1 MSDCETRARDSQ
13 APTTRQN
20 DSLSDLPATG
30 AEMSAPRSAP
40 VQVELRPLVI
50 YMAAGLRE
58 QLKAAKDAEGMT
70 YAEWILRAFD
80 EHYDELDRIYPPL
93 VPGKSPLAPLPR
105 IARRRPGQARVVQLE
120 IRSDALQVL
129 DDTTE
134 RLQIPNRNE
143 LLVTVIELG
152 LGS

>member
-1 MSDCETRARDSQ
+1 MARCELVPDEAHLQ
-13 APTTRQN
+13 EPEGGGE
-20 DSLSDLPATG
+20 LPATG
-30 AEMSAPRSAP
+30 AEMLAPRSAP
-40 VQVELRPLVI
+40 AQTELRPIAI
-50 YMAAGLRE
+50 YMSGDLRD
-58 QLKAAKDAEGMT
+58 QLRAAKDAASMT

-80 EHYDELDRIYPPL
+80 AHYDQLDVVYPPL
-93 VPGKSPLAPLPR
+93 EPSKSPLAPRPR
-105 IARRRPGQARVVQLE
+105 IPRRRPGKAQMVQLDM
-120 IRSDALQVL
+120 RSDDLQVL